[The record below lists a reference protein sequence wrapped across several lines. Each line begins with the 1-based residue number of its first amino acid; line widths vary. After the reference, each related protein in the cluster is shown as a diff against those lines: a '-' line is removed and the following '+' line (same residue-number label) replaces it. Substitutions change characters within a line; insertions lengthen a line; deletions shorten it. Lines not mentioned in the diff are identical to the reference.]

1 MPARKH
7 RVARTDWTLRIDY
20 VGQNGTTCPKL
31 SFSEAKLQVTTVQV
45 LKIVSSSNNP
55 DCPYRH
61 TRIPSDTHSRT
72 AEAGSPQ
79 HAAIMYSIPVDQYL
93 VSRRNLLRETLRPR
107 ASDALGGTVK
117 KRYRCGGSVEGSISR
132 RKFLGQ
138 TAAAAFYFTIVPRR
152 VLGGAGYVPPSD
164 RVNIAFI
171 GVGSQGL
178 RVMLRFL
185 REPDVQGVAV
195 CDPNK
200 SSANY
205 PQWDTHEFCISVRKL
220 LSVDSGWDWL
230 SPDQPIQLTH
240 SLQVTSGVAGREPC
254 QKIVDGY
261 YGSQQRSGQYRGCSA
276 YVDFRELLEKQTD
289 LDAVVVCTTDNL
301 HAAVSAAAM
310 KKRKHVFCQKPLTHT
325 IYEARRIAEIARDT
339 GVATQIAVANQA
351 SEDTRLLCEWI
362 WDGAIGPVREV
373 MNWSS
378 RPFWA
383 QGMERPKE
391 PEAVPE
397 GLDWNLWL
405 GPAPERPFNHAYLP
419 FVWRGWTDFG
429 CGALGDMGSYSFDT
443 IFRVLK
449 LEAPLSV
456 EASSTDRYDE
466 TYPLASIVRY
476 NFPARG
482 DMPPVKFSWY
492 DGGLKPW
499 RPDELEENRPLK
511 GEGEDEDEGLLFVGD
526 RGKILCK
533 FNGGNPKLIP
543 QTKMDS
549 YKQPPKTLPR
559 SPGNEREW
567 LDACKGGKVKPG
579 GNFEFEGMV
588 TESLLL
594 GNVATRM
601 GQRLHWDRSTLSVN
615 SEVAQK
621 YVRPERRGGWEL

>member
-1 MPARKH
+1 VKNKFRS
-7 RVARTDWTLRIDY
+7 RS
-20 VGQNGTTCPKL
+20 
-31 SFSEAKLQVTTVQV
+31 SFE
-45 LKIVSSSNNP
+45 
-55 DCPYRH
+55 D
-61 TRIPSDTHSRT
+61 
-72 AEAGSPQ
+72 
-79 HAAIMYSIPVDQYL
+79 PV
-93 VSRRNLLRETLRPR
+93 
-107 ASDALGGTVK
+107 
-117 KRYRCGGSVEGSISR
+117 SR
-132 RKFLGQ
+132 RKFLSQ
-138 TAAAAFYFTIVPRR
+138 TAAAAIGFTIVPRR
-152 VLGGAGYVPPSD
+152 VLGGAGHVPPSD
-164 RVNIAFI
+164 KVNIAFI

-200 SSANY
+200 SSANH
-205 PQWDTHEFCISVRKL
+205 PQWDRHEFCNSVRKL
-220 LSVDSGWDWL
+220 LGVDSGWDWL

-261 YGSQQRSGQYRGCSA
+261 YAAQQRSGQYRGCSA
-276 YVDFRELLEKQTD
+276 YVDFRELLEKQKD

-325 IYEARRIAEIARDT
+325 IYEARRIAEIARET

-362 WDGAIGPVREV
+362 WEGAIGPVREV

-383 QGMERPKE
+383 QGIERPKE
-391 PEAVPE
+391 DEAVPE
-397 GLDWNLWL
+397 GLSWDLWL
-405 GPAPERPFNHAYLP
+405 GPAPERPFNHTYLP
-419 FVWRGWTDFG
+419 FVWRGWTAFG

-449 LEAPLSV
+449 FEAPVSV
-456 EASSTDRYDE
+456 ESSSTDRYDE

-511 GEGEDEDEGLLFVGD
+511 GDGEEEDEGLLFVGD
-526 RGKILCK
+526 RGKILCA
-533 FNGGNPKLIP
+533 FNGRNPKLIP

-549 YKQPPKTLPR
+549 YKQPAKTLPR

-594 GNVATRM
+594 GNVAARM
-601 GQRLHWDRSTLSVN
+601 GRRLNWDRSNLSVN

-621 YVRPERRGGWEL
+621 YVRPERRSGWEL